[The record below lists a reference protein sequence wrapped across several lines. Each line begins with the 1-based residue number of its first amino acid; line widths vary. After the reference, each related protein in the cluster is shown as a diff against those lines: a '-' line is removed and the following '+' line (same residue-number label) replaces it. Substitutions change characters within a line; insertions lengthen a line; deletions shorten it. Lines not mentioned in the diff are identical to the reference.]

1 MGRNIAVTIISL
13 TVLCSC
19 SFIPKYKRPAMPV
32 EKKFPDKG
40 VYKNI
45 SFGNETNVSKIKWQ
59 DFIKDPK
66 LKEIVKLALKNNR
79 DLKLAILNVEQ
90 ARALYGIK
98 AAELYPSLYATSGI
112 EKQRVPEDISF
123 TKKAYTEKRYS
134 VNFGLAEW
142 EIDFFGKI
150 RSFKKEAL
158 EEFLAAKE
166 NRRAAQIALITE
178 VSRAYLRLCA
188 DIENLKIAE
197 ELLRTAEENFE
208 LVKSQYDAG
217 VATEIDLNRARTEVE
232 SIRVDVVKLKQLI
245 NLDINTLNFLVGT
258 HVDEKLLPKGLPE
271 KNPFEEVKPGIS
283 SYVLLNRPDVMA
295 AEHKLKASY
304 ARIGA
309 ARAAFFPSISLTSAI
324 GTVSDELS
332 NLFKG
337 SARTWNLSLKGALP
351 VFDPRIWAAY
361 KLSKVQRK
369 IVLTQYEKTIQ
380 NAFKEVMDRLT
391 IKATIDEQIEA
402 QKKLVHSLERTY
414 ELSLKRYKQGIDSYF
429 SVLDAKRHLLQ
440 AKKALTNLIMS
451 KYANRIALYAALG
464 GGGD

>member
-66 LKEIVKLALKNNR
+66 LKEVVKLALKNNR
-79 DLKLAILNVEQ
+79 DLRLAILNVEQ

-232 SIRVDVVKLKQLI
+232 SIKVDVVKLKQLI

-402 QKKLVHSLERTY
+402 QKKLVRSLERTY

-429 SVLDAKRHLLQ
+429 SVLDAKRNLLQ
-440 AKKALTNLIMS
+440 AKQALTNLIMS

>member
-1 MGRNIAVTIISL
+1 MKRNIALIIISL
-13 TVLCSC
+13 VVLCSC

-32 EKKFPDKG
+32 EKRFPNKG
-40 VYKNI
+40 IYKNI
-45 SFGNETNVSKIKWQ
+45 SFANETNAPKIKWQ

-66 LKEIVKLALKNNR
+66 LKEVVKFALKNNR
-79 DLKLAILNVEQ
+79 DLRLAILNVEQ

-112 EKQRVPEDISF
+112 EKQRIPEDISF

-166 NRRAAQIALITE
+166 NQHAAQIALITE

-188 DIENLKIAE
+188 DMENLKIAK
-197 ELLRTAEENFE
+197 ELLRTAEKNFE

-232 SIRVDVVKLKQLI
+232 SIKVNVVKLKQLI

-258 HVDEKLLPKGLPE
+258 HIDEKLLPKGLPE

-283 SYVLLNRPDVMA
+283 SYALLNRPDVMA

-337 SARTWNLSLKGALP
+337 SARTWNLNLKGALP

-402 QKKLVHSLERTY
+402 QKKLVRSLERTY
-414 ELSLKRYKQGIDSYF
+414 ELSIKRYKQGIDSYF
-429 SVLDAKRHLLQ
+429 SVLDAKRNLLQ
-440 AKKALTNLIMS
+440 AKQALTNLIMS

>member
-1 MGRNIAVTIISL
+1 MRRNIGVTIISL
-13 TVLCSC
+13 AVLCSC
-19 SFIPKYKRPAMPV
+19 SFIPKYKRPAIPV
-32 EKKFPDKG
+32 EKKFPEKG

-45 SFGNETNVSKIKWQ
+45 SFGNETNISKIKWQ

-79 DLKLAILNVEQ
+79 DLRLAILNVEQ
-90 ARALYGIK
+90 ARAQYGIK
-98 AAELYPSLYATSGI
+98 SAELYPSLYVNSAI
-112 EKQRVPEDISF
+112 EKRRIPDDISF

-150 RSFKKEAL
+150 RSLKKEAW
-158 EEFLAAKE
+158 ENFLAAEE
-166 NRRAAQIALITE
+166 NRRAAQITLITE

-197 ELLRTAEENFE
+197 GLLRTAEENFK

-232 SIRVDVVKLKQLI
+232 TVRVDVVKLKQLI

-258 HVDEKLLPKGLPE
+258 RVDNKLLPKGLPE
-271 KNPFEEVKPGIS
+271 RSPFEEVKPGIS

-295 AEHKLKASY
+295 VEHKLKAAY

-332 NLFKG
+332 NLFEG
-337 SARTWNLSLKGALP
+337 SARTWNFNLAGALP
-351 VFDPRIWAAY
+351 VFDSRIWAAY

-369 IVLTQYEKTIQ
+369 ILLTQYERTIQ
-380 NAFKEVMDRLT
+380 NAFKEVLDKLT
-391 IKATIDEQIEA
+391 IKATIDEQIKA
-402 QKKLVHSLERTY
+402 QRELVRSLERTY
-414 ELSLKRYKQGIDSYF
+414 ELALKRYKQGIDSYF
-429 SVLDAKRHLLQ
+429 AVLDAKRQLLQ
-440 AKKALTNLIMS
+440 AKQTLTNLIMT

-464 GGGD
+464 GGAD

>member
-1 MGRNIAVTIISL
+1 MERNIAVTIMVL
-13 TVLCSC
+13 TILCGC

-40 VYKNI
+40 IYKNI
-45 SFGNETNVSKIKWQ
+45 SFENETNVPKIKWQ

-150 RSFKKEAL
+150 RSYKKEAL

-166 NRRAAQIALITE
+166 NKRAAQIALITE

-197 ELLRTAEENFE
+197 ELLKTAEKNFE

-217 VATEIDLNRARTEVE
+217 VATEIDLNRVRTDVE
-232 SIRVDVVKLKQLI
+232 SVKVEVVNLKQLV
-245 NLDINTLNFLVGT
+245 NLDINTLNFLVGI
-258 HVDEKLLPKGLPE
+258 HVDERLLPKGLPE
-271 KNPFEEVKPGIS
+271 KNPFEEVRPGIS

-295 AEHKLKASY
+295 AEHRLKASY
-304 ARIGA
+304 ALIGA
-309 ARAAFFPSISLTSAI
+309 ARAAFFPSISLTSGI

-369 IVLTQYEKTIQ
+369 IVLTQYERTIQ

-402 QKKLVHSLERTY
+402 QKKLVRSLKRTY
-414 ELSLKRYKQGIDSYF
+414 ELSIKRYKQGIDSYF
-429 SVLDAKRHLLQ
+429 SVLDANRSLLQ
-440 AKKALTNLIMS
+440 AKKVLTNLLML
-451 KYANRIALYAALG
+451 KYSNRIALYAALG

>member
-1 MGRNIAVTIISL
+1 MGRNIAVTIMVL
-13 TVLCSC
+13 TILCSC
-19 SFIPKYKRPAMPV
+19 SFIPKYKRPAMPI
-32 EKKFPDKG
+32 EKKFPNKG
-40 VYKNI
+40 IYMNI
-45 SFGNETNVSKIKWQ
+45 SFGNETNAPKIKWQ

-123 TKKAYTEKRYS
+123 TKKAYTEKRY
-134 VNFGLAEW
+134 
-142 EIDFFGKI
+142 
-150 RSFKKEAL
+150 KKEAL

-166 NRRAAQIALITE
+166 NRRAAQITLITE
-178 VSRAYLRLCA
+178 VSRAYLTLCA
-188 DIENLKIAE
+188 DMENLKIAK

-232 SIRVDVVKLKQLI
+232 SIKVNVVKLKQLI

-258 HVDEKLLPKGLPE
+258 HIDEKLLPKGLPE

-337 SARTWNLSLKGALP
+337 SARTWNLNLKGALP

-402 QKKLVHSLERTY
+402 QKKLVRSLERTY

-429 SVLDAKRHLLQ
+429 SVLDAKRNLLQ
-440 AKKALTNLIMS
+440 AKQALTNLIMS
-451 KYANRIALYAALG
+451 KYVNRIALYAALG

>member
-1 MGRNIAVTIISL
+1 MERNIVVIIMVLTI
-13 TVLCSC
+13 LCGC
-19 SFIPKYKRPAMPV
+19 SFIPKYKKPAMPV

-40 VYKNI
+40 IYKNI
-45 SFGNETNVSKIKWQ
+45 SFDNETNAPKIKWQ

-66 LKEIVKLALKNNR
+66 LKEVVKLALKNNR
-79 DLKLAILNVEQ
+79 DLRLAILNVEQ

-112 EKQRVPEDISF
+112 EKQRIPEDISF

-158 EEFLAAKE
+158 EKFLAAKE
-166 NRRAAQIALITE
+166 NRRAAQITLITE
-178 VSRAYLRLCA
+178 VSRAYLTLCA
-188 DIENLKIAE
+188 DMENLKIAK

-232 SIRVDVVKLKQLI
+232 SIKVNVVKLKQLI

-258 HVDEKLLPKGLPE
+258 HIEEKLLPKGLPE

-309 ARAAFFPSISLTSAI
+309 ARAAFFPSISLTSTI

-337 SARTWNLSLKGALP
+337 SARTWNLNLKGALP

-402 QKKLVHSLERTY
+402 QKKLVRSLERTY
-414 ELSLKRYKQGIDSYF
+414 ELSIKRYKQGIDSYF
-429 SVLDAKRHLLQ
+429 SVLYAKRDLLQ
-440 AKKALTNLIMS
+440 AKQALTNLIMS